1 MNGGELSSGK
11 VVSLSQYKYT
21 GSTNDQVAQVTVNRG
36 GLEDFT
42 FLPFEGWNE

>member
-21 GSTNDQVAQVTVNRG
+21 GSTNDQVTVNRG